1 MAKEKPFMHKTPLQR
16 FPTPDVEEKTPKLTL
31 ASREAME
38 SIFIPHI
45 VGKYR
50 IEVNLEYGLVA
61 LLASNLKPRRASKLK
76 NENVNI
82 TRENTQLKRDLD
94 AGHGKSKRLKVD
106 LKELKREIA
115 SNKVKS
121 TRVCT
126 MISKCSSPQRNLKSF
141 KATMP
146 RTPIGTV

>member
-1 MAKEKPFMHKTPLQR
+1 MPLQR
-16 FPTPDVEEKTPKLTL
+16 FPTPDVEEETPKLTL

-50 IEVNLEYGLVA
+50 IEVSLEYGLVA
-61 LLASNLKPRRASKLK
+61 LLASILKPRRASELK

-82 TRENTQLKRDLD
+82 TRENTQLKRDLE

-115 SNKVKS
+115 RNKVKS

-126 MISKCSSPQRNLKSF
+126 NDIEVFKSSEEFEILQSNYAQDSYWNSLKD
-141 KATMP
+141 AHT
-146 RTPIGTV
+146 